1 MSPVCIASPPLFGKV
16 RRCSVL
22 LLLIYARAGAHTV
35 AAAVEFIVT
44 SFNGQKAVSRIP
56 VHWNL
61 YGSLCKWDVTRLTG
75 Q

>member
-1 MSPVCIASPPLFGKV
+1 MRRVSSSVWQSVPPL
-16 RRCSVL
+16 SAAP
-22 LLLIYARAGAHTV
+22 LIYARAAARTV

-61 YGSLCKWDVTRLTG
+61 YGSLTNG
-75 Q
+75 M